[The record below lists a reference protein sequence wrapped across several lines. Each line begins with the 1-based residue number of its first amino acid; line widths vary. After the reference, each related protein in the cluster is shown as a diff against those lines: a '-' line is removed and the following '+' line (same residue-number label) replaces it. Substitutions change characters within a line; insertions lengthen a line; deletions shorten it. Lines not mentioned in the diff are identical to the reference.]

1 MARRRVA
8 LRNTGVALAL
18 AALSAFPLAAQTAA
32 PAAAPPA
39 ANVVTPTPAPAPD
52 TVGPAQLRDFTLPG
66 TITRQTD
73 PLAPSNSDA
82 PPPATIQPSADGP
95 AATKA
100 APSAGSTRQVS
111 EPARSVTIALPPPD
125 SLARRPTLAPPLDEN
140 SATAVGTPTGSDE
153 TLVPPSASITGGPG
167 GRSLLPWLVALL
179 AIGGAG
185 AAFAWRRRNAR
196 ELAYAGAA
204 DPLANAFVP
213 PPPAPAP
220 FTPRV
225 AQPVASPA
233 PAPPHSIGVV
243 STRLRPWIELE
254 FMATRA
260 VITDDTATVHF
271 DIILYNSGSAP
282 AREVLIEGRMFNAGS
297 DQDREIVDF
306 FDHPVAKGNT
316 IAQIPPLSRVELKS
330 AVSMPRASMMEYQVD
345 GRRLFVPLV
354 GFNTLY
360 RAGASEGQTSASYIV
375 GRGGEDGGKMAPLRL
390 DLGPRIFRGLGARQ
404 HSVGVRR

>member
-1 MARRRVA
+1 MA

-39 ANVVTPTPAPAPD
+39 ANIVTPAPTSAPD
-52 TVGPAQLRDFTLPG
+52 TVGPTQLRDFTLPG

-73 PLAPSNSDA
+73 PPAPSNNAA
-82 PPPATIQPSADGP
+82 PPPATIQPSADGS

-100 APSAGSTRQVS
+100 ALSAGSMRQVS

-125 SLARRPTLAPPLDEN
+125 SLAQRPTLAPPLDEN
-140 SATAVGTPTGSDE
+140 SATAVGTPTGLDE
-153 TLVPPSASITGGPG
+153 TLAPPSANITGGPG
-167 GRSLLPWLVALL
+167 GRSMLPWLVALL
-179 AIGGAG
+179 AIGAAG

-204 DPLANAFVP
+204 DALANALVP

-225 AQPVASPA
+225 AQPVASLA
-233 PAPPHSIGVV
+233 PAPPPSSGVV

-360 RAGASEGQTSASYIV
+360 RAGASEGQTSVSYIV

-390 DLGPRIFRGLGARQ
+390 DLGPRIFRGLGVRQ